1 MYSPLEQ
8 FDVVLVT
15 PLIINLGGGRV
26 FEISIFHGI
35 LVIALIVVFI
45 YLLSY

>member
-1 MYSPLEQ
+1 MFSPLEQ

-15 PLIINLGGGRV
+15 PLIVNFGGGRV
-26 FEISIFHGI
+26 FEISIFHGV
-35 LVIALIVVFI
+35 LVIGLIVVFI

>member
-15 PLIINLGGGRV
+15 PLILHLGGNLV
-26 FEISIFHGI
+26 LEVSIFHGI
-35 LVIALIVVFI
+35 LVIALIVVFV
-45 YLLSY
+45 YMLTY